1 VVSDIRKCRIAGVT
15 APESD
20 EIRRLLHVLREP
32 LGAFSIELGL
42 FDTQSMTTA
51 DQTRVKRMRVEMERA
66 TKALTEID
74 FVMQNGHASPSR
86 AKR

>member
-1 VVSDIRKCRIAGVT
+1 VT

-42 FDTQSMTTA
+42 LDTESMTTA
-51 DQTRVKRMRVEMERA
+51 DQARVKRMRVEMERA
-66 TKALTEID
+66 SKALTAID
-74 FVMQNGHASPSR
+74 FVVQNGHASPPK